1 MKLKK
6 NIGWVVTCLLILL
19 NAEFVLS
26 ATNTWSHEL
35 SNFTCKN
42 GFLDSNGNLY
52 LLGTNVSNLASY
64 CLKYAPNGSLLQEVS
79 LSNDITIDYKN
90 TTFTVL
96 NNGAIVGREAV
107 LTYATPISTYLK
119 LSYYDA
125 SFNLNYHIIIDPK
138 EIAPDFDI
146 LPDIH
151 IEPNGDIY
159 LLLTQF
165 QSNTLTNLKFV
176 RVFSNLTI
184 AWITDSQYHMQMYDG
199 TDKAV
204 ISSVCNGMVYYSVNN
219 VLFKINAETGH
230 LMGFYQMFSSAS
242 DEGFKHKTCYWI
254 MDKDGNKIHE
264 YESLADSFDERSL
277 CYMLDN
283 GDFYTVE
290 PDLKA
295 MKVTVAFYDVAY
307 PQSMISTGL
316 IVLII
321 VASLSAL
328 SVLGYLVKKRF

>member
-1 MKLKK
+1 M
-6 NIGWVVTCLLILL
+6 
-19 NAEFVLS
+19 
-26 ATNTWSHEL
+26 
-35 SNFTCKN
+35 
-42 GFLDSNGNLY
+42 
-52 LLGTNVSNLASY
+52 
-64 CLKYAPNGSLLQEVS
+64 
-79 LSNDITIDYKN
+79 YK
-90 TTFTVL
+90 
-96 NNGAIVGREAV
+96 RQ
-107 LTYATPISTYLK
+107 
-119 LSYYDA
+119 
-125 SFNLNYHIIIDPK
+125 IIIDPK

-219 VLFKINAETGH
+219 VLFKINAETGQIQWTYQSDTDIFRIAAFEDRVIMLRLANSDEKQMPELVCLSLEPKIIWSYTINEDTLGLEWLNLDSGKD